1 MGHGRRGREFWSEV
15 VRAYEVRGRGVT
27 HRSFTEAR
35 GVSLHAF
42 RIWLYRIRREQEH
55 RAGVPGLVPVE
66 IVDAGLGDDGFVAV
80 GGQQA
85 VDAAFPG
92 GMVLRFAAGM
102 DTRYVAELL
111 CRVARGLA

>member
-15 VRAYEVRGRGVT
+15 VQAYEVRGHGVT

-55 RAGVPGLVPVE
+55 GTAVPALVPVE
-66 IVDAGLGDDGFVAV
+66 IVDGCV
-80 GGQQA
+80 GGDRLGTASGYQA

-92 GMVLRFAAGM
+92 GMVLRFEAGT